1 MNLNFGDFIE
11 NFVVNCTMRNYN
23 HCYTTCKYLKQ
34 EQQSPI
40 FLIFSVPNSVPEMDF
55 QPQLHFHL
63 PVKENENPNINQ
75 FAEVHFLYLC
85 ICIEFCTYFCHPSL
99 HQQI

>member
-1 MNLNFGDFIE
+1 MNLNFNDFIE
-11 NFVVNCTMRNYN
+11 NFVVNFTMRNYN

-34 EQQSPI
+34 EQQQQSPI

-63 PVKENENPNINQ
+63 PVKEMKTQTLINLLKYT
-75 FAEVHFLYLC
+75 FY
-85 ICIEFCTYFCHPSL
+85 TYAYV
-99 HQQI
+99 